1 MTSSQA
7 EFSLAEEQASTQ
19 TRTAMPAGR
28 LSGRVVSARILAR
41 ALKVCFRG
49 MLDSWCPCEP
59 LACLYGD
66 PGAG

>member
-28 LSGRVVSARILAR
+28 LSGRVVSARILAQSLESLFQGD
-41 ALKVCFRG
+41 AGLLV
-49 MLDSWCPCEP
+49 P
-59 LACLYGD
+59 L
-66 PGAG
+66 